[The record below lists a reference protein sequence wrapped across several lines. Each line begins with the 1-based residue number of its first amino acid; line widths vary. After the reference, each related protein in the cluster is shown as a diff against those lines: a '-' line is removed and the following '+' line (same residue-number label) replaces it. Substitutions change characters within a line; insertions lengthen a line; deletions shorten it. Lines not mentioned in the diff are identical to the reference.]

1 MTHDQYANELQ
12 TALNDIGADVDIDD
26 QDVDVGLD
34 MQTDDAGVEEFIEA
48 TIVEPVSKDSGR
60 ALGDITKEVMLDGTH
75 ASINVQRRPQCP
87 TCEYVPVADETFP
100 DLLTGRCVECGNDTC
115 PDCVSP
121 CFSCNR
127 KLCDECSDGY
137 GLEGEVLC
145 QKHRRDVEREKKFQ
159 YSMQVWD
166 KNIEEEDIFLE
177 HETER
182 EITFKELELDAE
194 IQRERMEL
202 EAEIERR
209 QQQLAEFEAKSEHM
223 DRIKQRELE
232 EQQFELDKV
241 QTMLEE
247 RRKATRLALDEE
259 IERRKQNLEEYK
271 AVAEQ
276 KIKQLEQ
283 ALKEREQEFEE
294 TKFEKEHEFER
305 HQFEKEH
312 QLDRDKHDFERE
324 KFDREQQFKEE
335 KFDKKHQLDRDKHET
350 EREDKRAKRDLD
362 QQKVDLKRKKAEVE
376 EWVKKRSQKLK
387 EYKAVTQGKKNGTD
401 KRASPRKGL
410 DGTSK
415 GPSWQEMMKVTE
427 GINRM
432 SNPTNVSMN

>member
-12 TALNDIGADVDIDD
+12 TALDDIGADVDIDD
-26 QDVDVGLD
+26 QDVDVGLE

-48 TIVEPVSKDSGR
+48 TIIDPVSKDSGR
-60 ALGDITKEVMLDGTH
+60 PLGDITKEVMLDGTH
-75 ASINVQRRPQCP
+75 AAITVQRRPQCP
-87 TCEYVPVADETFP
+87 TCEYVPVGEESFP
-100 DLLTGRCVECGNDTC
+100 DLLTGICVECGSDTC
-115 PDCVSP
+115 PDCVSH

-127 KLCDECSDGY
+127 KLCNKCSDGY

-145 QKHRRDVEREKKFQ
+145 QKHRQDIEREKKFQ
-159 YSMQVWD
+159 FSMQVWG
-166 KNIEEEDIFLE
+166 KNLEEEDIFLE

-182 EITFKELELDAE
+182 EIAFKELELDAE
-194 IQRERMEL
+194 IQREQMEL

-223 DRIKQRELE
+223 DRVKQRELE

-259 IERRKQNLEEYK
+259 IERRQQDLEEFK

-276 KIKQLEQ
+276 KINQAEQ
-283 ALKEREQEFEE
+283 ALKEREQQFEE
-294 TKFEKEHEFER
+294 TKFDREHEFER

-324 KFDREQQFKEE
+324 KFDKE
-335 KFDKKHQLDRDKHET
+335 HQLDRDKHET

-376 EWVKKRSQKLK
+376 EWVKKRGQKLK
-387 EYKAVTQGKKNGTD
+387 EYKAVTQGKKRGTD
-401 KRASPRKGL
+401 KRANPRKGL

-415 GPSWQEMMKVTE
+415 GPSWQEMMEVTE

-432 SNPTNVSMN
+432 SNPTKVKMN